1 MTKRWTKIA
10 YLVIGLVALV
20 EALAFSGTYLIHT
33 RHYVSTDNATVDGD
47 AIEIRAPLTGTLLSW
62 SITAGSTVSANEVV
76 GRIQQ
81 IGGGAQPQRVIK
93 AAKAGTVAVD
103 NATPGQYVTAGTR
116 LATAYDDVYVTARVA
131 EDDIGGVHEGSLVDI
146 TADASPD
153 RPLLGRVTDI
163 QIATA
168 GEFTIYPAAGID
180 PRNPQKIYQYLP
192 VRIALIN
199 TNGVELRPGMNV
211 NVTIRR
217 S

>member
-10 YLVIGLVALV
+10 YLVIGLVTLV
-20 EALAFSGTYLIHT
+20 EAVAFSGTYLIHT
-33 RHYVSTDNATVDGD
+33 RHYVSTDNAMVDGD

-93 AAKAGTVAVD
+93 AAKAGTIAVD

-131 EDDIGGVHEGSLVDI
+131 EDDIGGVHEGNLVDI
-146 TADASPD
+146 TVDASPD

-163 QIATA
+163 QVATA
-168 GEFTIYPAAGID
+168 SEFTIYPAAGID
-180 PRNPQKIYQYLP
+180 PRNPQKIDQYLP

-199 TNGVELRPGMNV
+199 TNGVELWPGMNV
-211 NVTIRR
+211 DVTIRR

>member
-10 YLVIGLVALV
+10 YLVIGLVTLV
-20 EALAFSGTYLIHT
+20 EAVAFSGTYLIHT
-33 RHYVSTDNATVDGD
+33 RHYVSTDNAMVDGD

-93 AAKAGTVAVD
+93 AAKAGTIAVD

-180 PRNPQKIYQYLP
+180 PRNPQKIDQYLP